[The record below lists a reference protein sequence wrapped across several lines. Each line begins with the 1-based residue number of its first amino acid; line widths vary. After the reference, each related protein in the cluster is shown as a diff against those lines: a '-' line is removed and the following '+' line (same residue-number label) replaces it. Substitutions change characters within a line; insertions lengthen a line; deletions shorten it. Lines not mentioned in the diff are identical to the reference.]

1 MDPKSHFLGLTVRMF
16 TNYIVTVLK
25 VPFDKSA
32 PIPDIASP
40 ELDKLFIFNI
50 LRTSSVLRP
59 LLDSDLR
66 EDQITSSQLNI
77 LEILYRSGDRTV
89 CMSELGKQ
97 LVVSKANIT
106 GLIDRLEKR
115 GWVVRQGGA
124 DRRET
129 IVRITEAGRETV
141 ERVIP
146 GYHGVLSDLCEGLAA
161 AEKAAVVHTLSE
173 LRRLLRRRRAGE
185 GK

>member
-1 MDPKSHFLGLTVRMF
+1 MKDSSEQ
-16 TNYIVTVLK
+16 
-25 VPFDKSA
+25 SA

-50 LRTSSVLRP
+50 LRTANVLKP
-59 LLDSDLR
+59 LLDGDLR

-77 LEILYRSGDRTV
+77 LEILYRSEGTKV
-89 CMSELGKQ
+89 CMSQLGKQ

-115 GWVVRQGGA
+115 GWVTRLGGE

-129 IVRITEAGRETV
+129 IVQITDEGRSVV

-146 GYHGVLSDLCEGLAA
+146 GYYGVLSELCAGLGA
-161 AEKAAVVHTLSE
+161 AEKAAVVHALSE
-173 LRRLLRRRRAGE
+173 LRRLLRRRRHQEEQGQS
-185 GK
+185 

>member
-1 MDPKSHFLGLTVRMF
+1 MLDRSHVYYFCNGVVKTVPDRA
-16 TNYIVTVLK
+16 
-25 VPFDKSA
+25 SA
-32 PIPDIASP
+32 GSLDTSP

-66 EDQITSSQLNI
+66 EDQITSSQLNV
-77 LEILYRSGDRTV
+77 LEILYRSGEMDV

-115 GWVVRQGGA
+115 GWVLRHGGA

-129 IVRITEAGRETV
+129 IVRITESGREV
-141 ERVIP
+141 VDRVMP
-146 GYHGVLSDLCEGLAA
+146 GYNDVLSELCVGLKQ
-161 AEKAAVVHTLSE
+161 AEKAAVVRTLSE
-173 LRRLLRRRRAGE
+173 LRRILRRRRKAPE
-185 GK
+185 NQ